1 MATRIRMPDVRVH
14 EIATGPAPIAA
25 VPTSIAAFIGRTRT
39 GPVDRPLM
47 IRSFPDFERDY
58 GGLSA
63 DSPLSDAVQQFFAN
77 GGREAVIVRIS
88 HGTDEGAPITA
99 DDLIGPSL
107 QAAGRGLWLL
117 DAVDHCN
124 LLCIP
129 PLSRTVDVPT
139 AVWNAAVAYCQQR
152 RILLI
157 VDPPAGWTSPEQAVA
172 GVDALLTRSS
182 AAVLCFPNLRVADS
196 LNGGQATRCAPCGM
210 VAGVIAR
217 TDSTRGVWKAPAGVE
232 AVLKGATGLVLS
244 GRRPALS
251 DSQLGSLN
259 QYGII
264 GIRAVSRSG
273 SPLQLALWGARTLLG
288 TDSASLEWK
297 YVPVRRLAWH
307 IEQSVLRGT
316 AWTAFEA
323 NDETLWTRLR
333 QLVDRFMY
341 ALFRAGALQGQ
352 TPRDAWF
359 VNGSAATTTEADIAR
374 GIVHL
379 QIGFAP
385 LKPAEFVVLDLQLRA
400 HPPI

>member
-1 MATRIRMPDVRVH
+1 MATRIRMPDVHVH
-14 EIATGPAPIAA
+14 EIATGPVPIAA

-88 HGTDEGAPITA
+88 HGTDEGALITA

-232 AVLKGATGLVLS
+232 AVLKGELRNAYSLSRPPGHHATPGQAM
-244 GRRPALS
+244 GGAAL
-251 DSQLGSLN
+251 D
-259 QYGII
+259 
-264 GIRAVSRSG
+264 AVSAAVQAWPEAQRERACFPGLLKRSPPEVRRIYRLCRKWFAG
-273 SPLQLALWGARTLLG
+273 KTWRAPEQGINLALL
-288 TDSASLEWK
+288 
-297 YVPVRRLAWH
+297 
-307 IEQSVLRGT
+307 
-316 AWTAFEA
+316 
-323 NDETLWTRLR
+323 
-333 QLVDRFMY
+333 
-341 ALFRAGALQGQ
+341 
-352 TPRDAWF
+352 
-359 VNGSAATTTEADIAR
+359 
-374 GIVHL
+374 
-379 QIGFAP
+379 
-385 LKPAEFVVLDLQLRA
+385 
-400 HPPI
+400 